1 MRIGFGQADITPRGG
16 LVSLTGQFEKRIT
29 DQVHDP
35 LRAVAMVV
43 QTDGARTIWVS
54 ADNLKIFAHNVRA
67 LAERVRRFLPDLREE
82 ELVVSAT
89 HIHTGPSLYANSFL
103 ALTGRRGEPEEA
115 LSAAECEA
123 QFADRAAEAVRE
135 ALENLREARIDYAI
149 ARIQTGVC
157 RRTLFQ
163 DGTAQMY
170 GDPYRP
176 DFFKME
182 CRDGGP
188 SQFLYVS
195 DADGRLMGVVA
206 NVPCTAQCDE
216 HALYMTADYWGVVR
230 ERLER
235 ELGDQVRVLPLC
247 RCAGSTSPHQ
257 LVDRIPVERD
267 AGLYSGR
274 ACAEWMGEW
283 VAENI
288 LSHRRRVCVRYEGD
302 ALHRQ
307 GMKTVDFPIWPVTE
321 EEYRAAVAYLADK
334 GNYTGDGKPLNAYAH
349 SNAFTRK
356 ERFESGRK
364 IYPANIYATVLG
376 GLLFITNP
384 FELYV
389 EYADRIRMALRDSIV
404 IDVELTHDGMGYLAT
419 PNAVAAGHYSANIF
433 NGVCAPD
440 GGEVL
445 VRESVALARSLL
457 DS

>member
-1 MRIGFGQADITPRGG
+1 MKIGFGQADITPRGG

-29 DQVHDP
+29 DQVRDP
-35 LRAVAMVV
+35 LRAVAMVI
-43 QTDGARTIWVS
+43 QTSTARTIWVS
-54 ADNLKIFAHNVRA
+54 ADNLKIFAHNVRT
-67 LAERVRRFLPDLREE
+67 LAERVRRFLPDLKEE

-103 ALTGRRGEPEEA
+103 ALTGKRGEPPEA
-115 LSAAECEA
+115 LSASECEA

-135 ALENLREARIDYAI
+135 ALENAREARIDYAI

-157 RRTLFQ
+157 RRTLYK
-163 DGTAQMY
+163 DGTAMMY

-176 DFFKME
+176 DFLKME

-195 DADGRLMGVVA
+195 DTEGRLMGIVA

-230 ERLER
+230 ERIEA
-235 ELGDQVRVLPLC
+235 ELGADVRVLPLC

-257 LVDRIPVERD
+257 LVDRIPIERN

-283 VAENI
+283 IAENI
-288 LSHRRRVCVRYEGD
+288 LSHRRRVCVRYEGSVP
-302 ALHRQ
+302 HRQ

-321 EEYRAAVAYLADK
+321 EEYRAALAYLAD
-334 GNYTGDGKPLNAYAH
+334 GNNYGVGGKPKNAFAH

-356 ERFESGRK
+356 ERFESGQK

-376 GLLFITNP
+376 GMVFITNP
-384 FELYV
+384 FELYI
-389 EYADRIRMALRDSIV
+389 EYADRIRMALGDSIV

-419 PNAVAAGHYSANIF
+419 QNAVDAGHYSANIF

-440 GGEVL
+440 GGELL
-445 VRESVALARSLL
+445 VSESIALAERLL
-457 DS
+457 HS